1 MYRGENEMYNKL
13 PNTNNGGNLTMILIP
28 IMLALSNTDLLK
40 STLNGAE
47 NLGNKVDMLK
57 DIKPFFS
64 VKEQYL
70 LSKIE
75 DVLEI
80 FNKINRI
87 QKETYS
93 EELSV
98 STNTIPKKERKE
110 KILENMAKYF
120 DDENRGLIQKVIDTN
135 KKIEETKSNVMD
147 SNIAIQN
154 NDSSSI
160 TTILKLLDCMR
171 PLFRDIDNKKIKK
184 IDKIIELVNI
194 PEDHF

>member
-1 MYRGENEMYNKL
+1 MYNKL

-57 DIKPFFS
+57 DIKPYFS

-98 STNTIPKKERKE
+98 SSNTIPKKERKE
-110 KILENMAKYF
+110 KILENMARHF
-120 DDENRGLIQKVIDTN
+120 DDENRELIQKVIDTN
-135 KKIEETKSNVMD
+135 KKIEETR
-147 SNIAIQN
+147 SNIVNSNISIQD

-160 TTILKLLDCMR
+160 TTILRLLDCIR

-184 IDKIIELVNI
+184 LDKIIELVNV
-194 PEDHF
+194 PEERF